1 MQHQRRKPKQGAS
14 KKNHGQMDSIRQAP
28 RHRQVRTSIVR
39 TSSNDIRR
47 GNMGIHHPS
56 KEQASSRTNK
66 DGKKYVK
73 HHIPG
78 QKNKYQGK
86 KKDKGHIRD

>member
-1 MQHQRRKPKQGAS
+1 M
-14 KKNHGQMDSIRQAP
+14 
-28 RHRQVRTSIVR
+28 R

-47 GNMGIHHPS
+47 GNMGIHQPG

-73 HHIPG
+73 HTHRVRKRNIWVREE
-78 QKNKYQGK
+78 K
-86 KKDKGHIRD
+86 KKVTERKDTAWQQNTR